1 MSFSRMAR
9 TLSGSLA
16 STISMIACLKK
27 GSDCSLALPSRASSP
42 SLVEITTPVTRWSST
57 RASAAMVWR

>member
-1 MSFSRMAR
+1 MSPSSRPFSIWQPAKAA
-9 TLSGSLA
+9 TSPSPVA
-16 STISMIACLKK
+16 STTT
-27 GSDCSLALPSRASSP
+27 LPSRASSP